1 MEQKNETM
9 LQMFEWYLPEDGSFW
24 KNAAG
29 QAEYLQELGITKVW
43 LPPAYKG
50 AQGIR
55 DVGYGV
61 YDVYDLGEFDQKG
74 TVPTK
79 YGTREEYIKAVQ
91 VLKQHGMEV
100 LADVVLNHR
109 MGADEKENVWAV
121 EDSSGNRNQAVSA
134 AEEIE
139 AWTKFT
145 FPGRKGAYSDFTWN
159 ASHFDGTDWD
169 ERAKKKGVFLFQGKH
184 WEQDVDGEYGNYDY
198 LMGSDLDMENEEVK
212 EELLRWGAWYFETT
226 KVDGVRLDAVK
237 HIGAAFYKEWLEKMR
252 AQQKKNFFAVAEYW
266 SPNLAALQDYL
277 KRTDASMSL
286 FDVPLHFHFHQCATS
301 NGSFDMRTMWD
312 NTLTKADAAHSV
324 SFVDNH
330 DTQPGQALSS
340 FVMEWFKPLAYG
352 MLLLRK
358 DSLPCVFYG
367 DLYGIPHDGIAPV
380 RGIGRMLKVRKEAL
394 YGEFHDYLDDAH
406 CIGWTFEGKEDGSAV
421 AVLLTNECQN
431 QKRMYVGRQHAGETY
446 RDVLENRQE
455 EVVVDEEGYG
465 VFFVEGGS
473 ISVYCCQR

>member
-24 KNAAG
+24 KNVVG

-50 AQGIR
+50 AQGMR

-79 YGTREEYIKAVQ
+79 YGTREEYIKAVE
-91 VLKQHGMEV
+91 VLKQYGMEV

-109 MGADEKENVWAV
+109 MGADEKETVWAV
-121 EDSSGNRNQAVSA
+121 EDSSGNRNQAVSG

-145 FPGRKGAYSDFTWN
+145 FPGRKGVYSDFTWN

-212 EELLRWGAWYFETT
+212 KELLRWGAWYFEAT

-252 AQQKKNFFAVAEYW
+252 VQQKKNFFAVAEYW
-266 SPNLAALQDYL
+266 SPNLGALQDYL

-286 FDVPLHFHFHQCATS
+286 FDVPLHFHFQQCATS

-380 RGIGRMLKVRKEAL
+380 RGIERMLRVRKEAL

-431 QKRMYVGRQHAGETY
+431 QKQMYVGRQHAGERY
-446 RDVLENRQE
+446 RDLLENRQE
-455 EVVVDEEGYG
+455 EVVIDEEGYG

-473 ISVYCCQR
+473 ISVYCCW